1 MNLEKSGGYSD
12 IETLFGIIREK
23 MPEHAKMISEAIELL
38 DEHSAELLQKY
49 IGVCRESSI
58 TLNDMTASYLLFVN
72 DTNEEQRHFYETGQY
87 RYKTLAEVIDKV
99 YRNAEYMRQ
108 YMVGLAV
115 STFIWPQHRKYYA
128 FFKQF
133 VASAAQRT
141 GRNGTSYLE
150 VGAGHGLY
158 VSEVIRQDLFARY
171 DILDISE
178 TSLALTRKMT
188 ADFEKTRALRF
199 IHADFLEFESEER
212 YDVISISEVLE
223 HVETPQA
230 FLDRSWKLLKDA
242 GRLYL
247 TTCINAPEI
256 DHIYLFEAIR
266 EVEDLFAQVGLG
278 IEDKLY
284 VPYRNTTVERSERQK
299 LPINVAYVLKK
310 I

>member
-1 MNLEKSGGYSD
+1 MNLAKQTEYGD
-12 IETLFGIIREK
+12 VEALFGIIREK
-23 MPEHAKMISEAIELL
+23 IPDHAKMISEALELL
-38 DEHSAELLQKY
+38 GEHSAKLLQRY
-49 IGVCRESSI
+49 IDVCRESSI
-58 TLNDMTASYLLFVN
+58 SLDDMAASYLLFVN
-72 DTNEEQRHFYETGQY
+72 DTNGEQRHFYETGNY
-87 RYKTLAEVIDKV
+87 RYKTLTEVIDKV
-99 YRNAEYMRQ
+99 YRNAEYMQQ
-108 YMVGLAV
+108 YMAGLAV

-133 VASAAQRT
+133 IASMAQVEDKR
-141 GRNGTSYLE
+141 GTSYLE

-158 VSEVIRQDLFARY
+158 VSEVIRQDLFAHY

-178 TSLALTRKMT
+178 TSLALTQKMT
-188 ADFEKTRALRF
+188 AEFAAKRDIRF
-199 IHADFLEFESEER
+199 IHADFLEFESEDC

-230 FLDRSWKLLKDA
+230 FLDRSRKLLKDD

-256 DHIYLFEAIR
+256 DHIYLFGTIQ
-266 EVEDLFAQVGLG
+266 EVEKLFECAGLG

-299 LPINVAYVLKK
+299 LPINVAYVLKR

>member
-1 MNLEKSGGYSD
+1 MGKQKEYGDVKA
-12 IETLFGIIREK
+12 LFGIIQEK
-23 MPEHAKMISEAIELL
+23 IPDHAKMISEAMDLL
-38 DEHSAELLQKY
+38 DEHSAKLLQRY
-49 IGVCRESSI
+49 IDVCHESSVA
-58 TLNDMTASYLLFVN
+58 LDDMAASYLLFVN
-72 DTNEEQRHFYETGQY
+72 DTNEEQRHFYETGNY
-87 RYKTLAEVIDKV
+87 RYKMLAEVVDKV
-99 YRNAEYMRQ
+99 YRNAAYMQQ

-133 VASAAQRT
+133 IASMAYVEDKC
-141 GRNGTSYLE
+141 GTSYLE

-158 VSEVIRQDLFARY
+158 VSEVVRQDLFARY

-178 TSLALTRKMT
+178 TSLAMTQKMT
-188 ADFEKTRALRF
+188 AEFVDKRDIRF
-199 IHADFLEFESEER
+199 IHADFLEFENEDR

-230 FLDRSWKLLKDA
+230 FMDKSRKLLKDN

-256 DHIYLFEAIR
+256 DHIFLFGAIQEVEKLFESA
-266 EVEDLFAQVGLG
+266 GLG
-278 IEDKLY
+278 IEEKLY

-299 LPINVAYVLKK
+299 LPINVAYVLKR